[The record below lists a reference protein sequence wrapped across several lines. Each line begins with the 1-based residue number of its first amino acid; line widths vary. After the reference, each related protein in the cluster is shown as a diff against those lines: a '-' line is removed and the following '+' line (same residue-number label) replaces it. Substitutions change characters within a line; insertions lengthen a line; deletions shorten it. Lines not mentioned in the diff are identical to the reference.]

1 MAEALTEGGEDSL
14 STAEKFV
21 QMGVAVFLFAAVV
34 GVILFAAGRFG
45 GRRGDRV
52 VAFAYLAP
60 TVVLLGV
67 GLVYPGVRTI
77 YQSFFDAAGNAF
89 IGLDNYKTIF
99 TTPDQLNV
107 LRNTVLWVVVTPFVA
122 TAVGLT
128 YAVLVDRA
136 RLESFAKALIFLPMA
151 ISFVGASIIWKF
163 VYELRPDQAGVK
175 QIGLLNQLLVWVGGS
190 PQQWLVNS
198 PWNTLLLIVVMIWIQ
213 AGFAMTVLSA
223 AIKAIPDD
231 VVEAA
236 RLDGVSAFGMFRFVT
251 LPSIRPAVVV
261 VLTTIGIGTLKVFD
275 IVRTMTGGQF
285 DTSVVA
291 NEFYSQS
298 FRSNNQGLGAAL
310 AVLLFILVVPIVVY
324 NIRQLRA
331 SEAR

>member
-1 MAEALTEGGEDSL
+1 MP
-14 STAEKFV
+14 TAEKFGD
-21 QMGVAVFLFAAVV
+21 MALAVLLFAAVM
-34 GVILFAAGRFG
+34 GVILFIAGRVG
-45 GRRGDRV
+45 GRRNDRV
-52 VAFAYLAP
+52 VAYAYLAP
-60 TVVLLGV
+60 ALLMLAI
-67 GLVYPGVRTI
+67 GLLYPGARTI

-89 IGLDNYKTIF
+89 VGLDNYKTIF
-99 TTPDQLNV
+99 TTPDQLTV

-122 TAVGLT
+122 TAVGLL
-128 YAVLVDRA
+128 YAILVDKA
-136 RLESFAKALIFLPMA
+136 RIEAFAKALIFLPMS

-163 VYELRPDQAGVK
+163 IYEYRPDQAGVN
-175 QIGLLNQLLVWVGGS
+175 QIGLLNQVLVWLGAT
-190 PQQWLVNS
+190 PRQWLVDS
-198 PWNTLLLIVVMIWIQ
+198 PLNTLLLIVVMIWIQ

-236 RLDGVSAFGMFRFVT
+236 RLDGVTAFGMFRFVT

-298 FRSNNQGLGAAL
+298 FRSGNDGLGAAL
-310 AVLLFILVVPIVVY
+310 AVLLFVLVIPIVVY
-324 NIRQLRA
+324 NVRQLRA
-331 SEAR
+331 SEGR